1 MTLNIKL
8 RIMEIEEKEVERIML
23 FEMQER
29 FAHMAGLENLTLGVD
44 IDNSEEI
51 TEIRDRNLEIN

>member
-1 MTLNIKL
+1 
-8 RIMEIEEKEVERIML
+8 MEIEEKEVERIML

>member
-8 RIMEIEEKEVERIML
+8 RIMEIEEKEVERIMV
-23 FEMQER
+23 FEMQDR
-29 FAHMAGLENLTLGVD
+29 FAQIAGLENLTLGVD